1 MQFAKKQIDIEEIR
15 KSKQMSWRN
24 KSSALPTKPKGTKN
38 DAASKS
44 APRKN

>member
-1 MQFAKKQIDIEEIR
+1 MKFAKKQIDIEESR

-24 KSSALPTKPKGTKN
+24 KSSVLPTKPKGAKN